1 MKSELSLRIV
11 PELSDLTK
19 AIDKITKNTSEG
31 LSKAIDTPLNKLKDR
46 LKMELNIGTKIAG
59 PKLPES
65 SLKEMGKQIREAT
78 NVKLDLD
85 LKEANAKIDS
95 MRYQVLGA
103 FAGFKGLV
111 EKPIKVAMEFETAMS
126 DVKKVVDF
134 ESASELKAFEKE
146 IWKLTRTIPLSAKDL
161 TNIVAS
167 GGELGL
173 DKNILIPFTDVVA
186 KMSTAFNISTEQAG
200 DSIAGLMKKMGLNID
215 EVKELGDIINTI
227 GASSAGTPS
236 EVVEIL
242 GRIGGLT
249 KTLGISAQHTAGI
262 AGAFANMKIPAEQSA
277 TAINKMLNVLGG
289 VEATTPKTQ
298 EALKKLGF
306 DTQEFKQA
314 MINNPLEALV
324 SVLKGI
330 EGASEGEKIGL
341 LKTIFGEEAGPK
353 IAQITANM
361 EEFDRILGIV
371 GDKKKY
377 TGSMQREFDEVSKTT
392 ANSFQLMENAFDNV
406 AKVIGDVFLP
416 VLGTIASGVANVAGK
431 LADWLETMPRL
442 ASILGW
448 GGVALVGFKIA
459 LIGVKSASALCT
471 LFTYPLT
478 KAIVALRFSTI
489 GASVALLRQRAA
501 AIANTIATKAHT
513 IATFGA
519 TMATKA
525 WGVATTLFAKL
536 FRVSM
541 WSVRGALISTGI
553 GALIVGLGLAIEYVC
568 SSWESIA
575 PRLVAVWEWIKGAIS
590 PIMDWFSEIFAWVS
604 NGIDTILSGARAVTD
619 FLGITDSKDSKNTAT
634 SPSLSTNGLVD
645 STLATQAQNAQNF
658 YNSTQSRQI
667 NDNKTIYINTT
678 ASAQEVAQVIAS
690 NSYSYAD

>member
-1 MKSELSLRIV
+1 MKSELSLKIV

-19 AIDKITKNTSEG
+19 AIDRITKNTSEG
-31 LSKAIDTPLNKLKDR
+31 LSKAIDTPLNKLKDT
-46 LKMELNIGTKIAG
+46 LKMELNIGKTIAG

-65 SLKEMGKQIREAT
+65 SLKEMGKQIRKAT

-200 DSIAGLMKKMGLNID
+200 NSIAGLMKKMGINLD

-227 GASSAGTPS
+227 GANSAGKPS

-289 VEATTPKTQ
+289 IEATTPKTQ

-406 AKVIGDVFLP
+406 SKVIGDVFLP

-501 AIANTIATKAHT
+501 AIANTIATKANT

-553 GALIVGLGLAIEYVC
+553 GALIVGLGVAIEYVC
-568 SSWESIA
+568 SNWESIA

-590 PIMDWFSEIFAWVS
+590 PIMDWFSEIFAWIGS
-604 NGIDTILSGARAVTD
+604 GIDTILNGARAVTD
-619 FLGITDSKDSKNTAT
+619 FLGITDSKDSKASP

-645 STLATQAQNAQNF
+645 STLATQTQNAQNF

-678 ASAQEVAQVIAS
+678 ASANEVAQAIAS

>member
-31 LSKAIDTPLNKLKDR
+31 LSKAIDTPLDKLKDR

-59 PKLPES
+59 PKLPKS

-78 NVKLDLD
+78 NVKLGLD

-146 IWKLTRTIPLSAKDL
+146 IWKLTRTIPLAAKDL

-200 DSIAGLMKKMGLNID
+200 NSIAGLMKKMGISLD

-227 GASSAGTPS
+227 GSSSAGTPS

-289 VEATTPKTQ
+289 IEATTPKTQ

-371 GDKKKY
+371 GDKSKY

-392 ANSFQLMENAFDNV
+392 ANAMQLMENAFDNV
-406 AKVIGDVFLP
+406 AKIIGDVFLP
-416 VLGTIASGVANVAGK
+416 PLTSVAKFVANFTGG
-431 LADWLETMPRL
+431 LADWLEKMPRL
-442 ASILGW
+442 TSALGF

-459 LIGVKSASALCT
+459 LIGAKSASALWT

-478 KAIVALRFSTI
+478 KAMIAFRFSTI
-489 GASVALLRQRAA
+489 GASIALLRQRAA
-501 AIANTIATKAHT
+501 MVVNTIATKAHT
-513 IATFGA
+513 LATFGA
-519 TMATKA
+519 TAATKA
-525 WGVATTLFAKL
+525 WGVATTLFSKL

-568 SSWESIA
+568 SNWESIA

-590 PIMDWFSEIFAWVS
+590 PITEWFSGIFDWIG
-604 NGIDTILSGARAVTD
+604 NGIDKLLSGARAVTD
-619 FLGITDSKDSKNTAT
+619 FLGITDSKDSKIGT
-634 SPSLSTNGLVD
+634 SPNLNTSGLVD

-678 ASAQEVAQVIAS
+678 ASANEVAQVIAS